1 MDGAS
6 VPGSLRLSLGDF
18 AGETLRTNLS
28 EDECSIPIEMS
39 FSTLSNYVD
48 VAQEQI
54 RLQKVPLNPRLA
66 Y

>member
-1 MDGAS
+1 
-6 VPGSLRLSLGDF
+6 
-18 AGETLRTNLS
+18 
-28 EDECSIPIEMS
+28 MS